1 MSSSLHFVTGEPLT
15 PELVAPLLQLRLRER
30 CVILKGPLDSLAY
43 HFALIDDLDARVHQV
58 SDAQRRPV

>member
-1 MSSSLHFVTGEPLT
+1 MTGEPLT

-30 CVILKGPLDSLAY
+30 CVVLKGPLDSLAY

-58 SDAQRRPV
+58 SDAQ